1 MSLDVLLRRRL
12 HVYNG
17 NTALSRCYW
26 DTSFISVRD
35 LLGVAEDSWGSR
47 RTKLLLKKS
56 NGQSGK
62 RLAAR

>member
-1 MSLDVLLRRRL
+1 MSLEVLLRRRL
-12 HVYNG
+12 HVHNG

-35 LLGVAEDSWGSR
+35 LLGVAQDSWGSR